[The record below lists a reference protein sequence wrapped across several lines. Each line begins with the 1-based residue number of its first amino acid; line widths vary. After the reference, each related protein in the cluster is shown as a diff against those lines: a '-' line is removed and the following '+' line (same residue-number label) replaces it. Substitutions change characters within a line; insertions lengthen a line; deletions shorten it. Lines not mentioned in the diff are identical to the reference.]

1 LLLISN
7 IYNLCCYY
15 IYKIDKKLKKTFIY
29 FYSKNK
35 NFMIYYIC
43 LGGNYMGTNWTDKQT
58 YAIYE
63 KGSNLLVAAA
73 ARKW

>member
-1 LLLISN
+1 
-7 IYNLCCYY
+7 
-15 IYKIDKKLKKTFIY
+15 
-29 FYSKNK
+29 
-35 NFMIYYIC
+35 MIYYIC

-58 YAIYE
+58 YAIYG